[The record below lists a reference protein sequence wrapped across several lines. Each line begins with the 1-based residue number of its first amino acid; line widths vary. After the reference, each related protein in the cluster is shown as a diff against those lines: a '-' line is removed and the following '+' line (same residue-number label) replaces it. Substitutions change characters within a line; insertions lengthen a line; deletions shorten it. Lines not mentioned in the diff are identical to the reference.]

1 MERYCEHSTGT
12 KTETEIGEEHKCI
25 NNGWTGAVMNHRYM
39 CHSHIKRHSKVTFK
53 ARDGKKKTKKKTN
66 EDLLPVSRDCLQQG
80 TETQEEKVKMFVQ
93 PNDISF

>member
-1 MERYCEHSTGT
+1 MEKT
-12 KTETEIGEEHKCI
+12 KQ
-25 NNGWTGAVMNHRYM
+25 
-39 CHSHIKRHSKVTFK
+39 
-53 ARDGKKKTKKKTN
+53 KKKTN